1 MAFTLS
7 HCIVAIP
14 LTKIFKQQ
22 IPFASIAIG
31 SMTPDLY
38 RLLTTQSGSF
48 SHQWTSLIVP
58 NLFVG
63 LLFCFLWYYI
73 YKPTLSYIFISK
85 YPKTNQSSHFI
96 RFFLLILGLL
106 LGCITHLIWDGLTHL
121 DHRTLL
127 FHSILAQEFIIF
139 NQSYALHFLL
149 QIFSSFIALPV
160 LFYFMYQYFKNYM
173 QLKIKSLRYLKAII
187 GIFILSTLAGSIY
200 SFCYIFYLTPNILNQ
215 NTYYLLGRILN
226 LFTVGFLLASTLFC
240 LILNIY
246 SNRIIFKKFS
256 FLIKSKK
263 SSKFND

>member
-14 LTKIFKQQ
+14 LTKFFKQR

-38 RLLTTQSGSF
+38 RLLTTQSGF
-48 SHQWTSLIVP
+48 VSHQWTSVIVP
-58 NLFVG
+58 NLFIG

-85 YPKTNQSSHFI
+85 YPKTNQSNHLI
-96 RFFLLILGLL
+96 RFFLLIIGLL

-127 FHSILAQEFIIF
+127 FHTILSQEFIIF

-173 QLKIKSLRYLKAII
+173 QLKIESLGYLKAILC
-187 GIFILSTLAGSIY
+187 IFILSTLAGSLY
-200 SFCYIFYLTPNILNQ
+200 SFCYIFYLTPNIFNQ
-215 NTYYLLGRILN
+215 NAYYYLGRILN
-226 LFTVGFLLASTLFC
+226 LFTVGFLISSTIFC
-240 LILNIY
+240 LILNLY
-246 SNRIIFKKFS
+246 SNRIIFKKLY
-256 FLIKSKK
+256 FLIKNKK
-263 SSKFND
+263 LSKFND